1 VDSIDASSGN
11 WGSSGSDG
19 GECRR
24 TREVLHAYAD
34 GALDLVRAMD
44 VERHLRQCGACG
56 RARECLQAV
65 RSAVAE
71 SPLYHRAPRGLERRV
86 RAAARAAA
94 MAGRPALGLGPV
106 PRWVA
111 AVAALVLVALL
122 VWSAVRGVIGPHGG
136 PAETAL
142 ARTVD
147 EVVAGHVRSLMADH
161 LVDVES
167 SDRHTVKPWFN
178 GKLDFTPDVR
188 DFAAEGFPLAGGR
201 LDYVAGR
208 PAAALVYRRGGHY
221 INLFVW
227 RTSDNTEPVPP
238 TDEKWVTA
246 NGYHAVHWTRAGLSH
261 WAVTDADEATLRR
274 FAQLARSEPPATS
287 PSPQD
292 HP

>member
-1 VDSIDASSGN
+1 VNSIDASSGN
-11 WGSSGSDG
+11 WGASASDG

-34 GALDLVRAMD
+34 GELDLVRAMD
-44 VERHLRQCGACG
+44 VERHLRQCDACG
-56 RARECLQAV
+56 RARECLLAV
-65 RSAVAE
+65 RSAVTE

-94 MAGRPALGLGPV
+94 GAGRPSISYGSV
-106 PRWVA
+106 PRWIT

-122 VWSAVRGVIGPHGG
+122 VWPTVREVIGRRGG
-136 PAETAL
+136 SGETAL

-161 LVDVES
+161 LVDVAS

-188 DFAAEGFPLAGGR
+188 DFAAEGFPLHGGR
-201 LDYVAGR
+201 LDYVAGH

-227 RTSDNTEPVPP
+227 PAPESAAPP
-238 TDEKWVTA
+238 QPADERWVTA
-246 NGYHAVHWTRAGLSH
+246 NGYHAVHWTQAGLSH

-274 FAQLARSEPPATS
+274 FAQLARSEQPATS
-287 PSPQD
+287 PSQQD
-292 HP
+292 HQ